1 MIAELEIVEAGRRL
15 ASAAPEARVILF
27 GSHARGDAALGSDL
41 DILVI
46 ERDVDN
52 TALESVR
59 LMRELRDLRLP
70 IEIVVLTEREADEWR
85 EVPGSFV
92 HAALAEGRVLVG

>member
-1 MIAELEIVEAGRRL
+1 MIDDAQIREAGRRV
-15 ASAAPEARVILF
+15 AEAAPRARVILF
-27 GSHARGDAALGSDL
+27 GSHARGDAGPRSDL

-46 ERDVDN
+46 EPDVEN

-70 IEIVVLTEREADEWR
+70 VEIVVVSQNDADNWR
-85 EVPGSFV
+85 DVRGSLV
-92 HAALAEGRVLVG
+92 HTAETEGRVLAG

>member
-1 MIAELEIVEAGRRL
+1 
-15 ASAAPEARVILF
+15 
-27 GSHARGDAALGSDL
+27 
-41 DILVI
+41 
-46 ERDVDN
+46 
-52 TALESVR
+52 
-59 LMRELRDLRLP
+59 MRELRDLRLP